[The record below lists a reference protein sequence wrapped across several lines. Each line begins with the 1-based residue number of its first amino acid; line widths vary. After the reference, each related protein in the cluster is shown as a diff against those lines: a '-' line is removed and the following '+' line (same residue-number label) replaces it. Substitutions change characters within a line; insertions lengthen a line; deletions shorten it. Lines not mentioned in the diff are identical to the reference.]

1 MSNYSKY
8 HVPADTS
15 FVINDGDTDLRP
27 IRISLPKAPDQRLID
42 GYGLHPKEQKFRR
55 IEIPHKLRRLEED
68 AKMVQRAESD
78 KIKGYRI
85 TKFKL
90 QKQFWDMLF
99 ARREDLQDEI
109 EWIKK
114 IWWHRLHGYWF
125 FNKGKPTYIT
135 GWHFDYLNFWYIAE
149 VKPDG
154 KIQYRDR
161 DRKEFLFHKYAHETT
176 ETFAKVDKNGWAV
189 PEYDGTYK
197 MKDLGRR
204 VCYGLGQPKNR
215 RSGNTNKGLSIVNS
229 ITNTTIGTDG
239 GGVMSY
245 TGDNAERHFSGK
257 LVEAINKMPL
267 FILPFSTSGFTP
279 SVIKNNTPANEFE
292 IRGLNNEITYAETAQ
307 STFYDGKK
315 LIVGLLDEEG
325 KTVTT
330 DIDDRWMVVKQTL
343 SQGDGAIIHGYSY
356 HPSTAEE
363 YTAGGEAYRKMM
375 NKSSFYQRK
384 PNGQTQSGLFR
395 IYVRSDE
402 GLDNFIDSHGYSVK
416 DKILPY
422 QKEEGFT
429 QTATSFILEDFEF
442 LLNQDTPE
450 SLAEYRKKRK
460 QFPMSWK
467 DVWVGDS
474 GEIGFPTE
482 LIVERINELRK
493 QSMTLPGNFEWT
505 NGFGSNVYWDANNE
519 GRWETSKLFDDIANL
534 RIRDFTWDPIDME
547 EKETWAPLH
556 PHRGTIGADPFKFKK
571 KQEVKRSSS
580 KAGLSDGGI
589 VAHWE
594 YDEALDGDKPR
605 SEWESDNVV
614 CTYRYRAKTD
624 DEYCEDVLKTCI
636 WYGYMVYP
644 EMNIEIVQKKFREW
658 GYAGYLKYD
667 IDPEGRMKS
676 IPGTYLHKSSK
687 QEGFNMARTF
697 LQYRCHKINHLRLLE
712 ECRDIPTMEDL
723 TNYDTL
729 AGLMV
734 ALLGS
739 RSQYAKI
746 LQRVTDSTIDI
757 SKLGGLFDEHIY

>member
-1 MSNYSKY
+1 
-8 HVPADTS
+8 
-15 FVINDGDTDLRP
+15 
-27 IRISLPKAPDQRLID
+27 
-42 GYGLHPKEQKFRR
+42 
-55 IEIPHKLRRLEED
+55 
-68 AKMVQRAESD
+68 
-78 KIKGYRI
+78 
-85 TKFKL
+85 
-90 QKQFWDMLF
+90 
-99 ARREDLQDEI
+99 
-109 EWIKK
+109 
-114 IWWHRLHGYWF
+114 
-125 FNKGKPTYIT
+125 
-135 GWHFDYLNFWYIAE
+135 
-149 VKPDG
+149 
-154 KIQYRDR
+154 
-161 DRKEFLFHKYAHETT
+161 
-176 ETFAKVDKNGWAV
+176 
-189 PEYDGTYK
+189 
-197 MKDLGRR
+197 
-204 VCYGLGQPKNR
+204 
-215 RSGNTNKGLSIVNS
+215 
-229 ITNTTIGTDG
+229 
-239 GGVMSY
+239 
-245 TGDNAERHFSGK
+245 
-257 LVEAINKMPL
+257 MPL
-267 FILPFSTSGFTP
+267 FTLPFSTSGFTP
-279 SVIKNNTPANEFE
+279 SDTIKNNTPANEFE
-292 IRGLNNEITYAETAQ
+292 IRGLQNEITYAETAQ

-315 LIVGLLDEEG
+315 LIVVLIDESG
-325 KTVTT
+325 KTVQVSV
-330 DIDDRWMVVKQTL
+330 DERWIVIKNCL
-343 SQGDGAIIHGYSY
+343 SQGDGSLIHGYAY
-356 HPSTAEE
+356 QPSTAEE
-363 YTAGGEAYRKMM
+363 YTAGGEAYRRMM

-429 QTATSFILEDFEF
+429 QTATAFIMEDFEF

-493 QSMTLPGNFEWT
+493 KSMTVPGNFEWT
-505 NGFGSNVYWDANNE
+505 NGFGSNVHWDGTSE
-519 GRWETSKLFDDIANL
+519 GRWEVSKLFDDIANL
-534 RIRDFTWDPIDME
+534 RVRDFIWDPIDME
-547 EKETWAPLH
+547 EKETWTPLH
-556 PHRGTIGADPFKFKK
+556 PYRGTIGADPFKFKK
-571 KQEVKRSSS
+571 KQEVRRSFT

-594 YDEALDGDKPR
+594 YDESLDGDKMR
-605 SEWESDNVV
+605 SEWESDNIV

-667 IDPEGRMKS
+667 VDPEGRMKA

-746 LQRVTDSTIDI
+746 LQRVADSTIDI
-757 SKLGGLFDEHIY
+757 SKLGGLFDKHIY